1 MTARDEELIARQ
13 LLARQELIDV
23 YLKEKRWAEVA
34 ALVRYVRREVPP
46 ALASTDPAL
55 YKALREQITRFFVKG
70 GAVFSLARL
79 EQLAGL

>member
-55 YKALREQITRFFVKG
+55 YRTLREQITRFFLNG

-79 EQLAGL
+79 EQLAGN